1 MTNLSDLFPAGAGKQ
16 VSFTASGN
24 VTSSGKPVVL
34 NSDGTVSEIGGGA
47 FAIGAQSSAVASI
60 TPRDYTILNYD
71 TSQDRVVLAYVTTSG
86 TNFFL
91 AAGEVSGT
99 TITWGT
105 PVQIQSSINAGN
117 WAAAYD
123 ASASCIVYA
132 FETGT
137 DIKVGCA
144 TLSGSTITVHDSN
157 EATISQNV
165 DRLYCVYDASNSK
178 TLVYAKAN
186 STNVGICWAA
196 TVTGTTPA
204 ISSSFAFSG
213 SDTID
218 AGDAVHDPDQNRVIL
233 AWGGVDGSA
242 GKCFTIDCSGATPT
256 GATTQFQASGVGGTL
271 GTTYDTAND
280 KLVISF
286 YDTGNSHYQS
296 YIAGT
301 VDGSSNTITFGTKTT
316 TSAGQY
322 QYSGYIDLK
331 FDTANS
337 QSMTFWTGSSTSP
350 DNYGSYINTLT
361 LSGTTVVVG
370 ALETAHAPAGSA
382 SAWYYNSMVY
392 DPDTSKM
399 VIAYNDYGNSY
410 YPYANVVTP
419 GFTNLTSTNF
429 LGISDAAISSAAS
442 GNITMKGGI
451 AATGLSSLT
460 PASDYF
466 VTNAGTIATSGDVK
480 IGKALSATA
489 INLEYQS

>member
-24 VTSSGKPVVL
+24 VTSSGKPAVL
-34 NSDGTVSEIGGGA
+34 NSDGTVSEVAGGA

-60 TPRDYTILNYD
+60 TPRDYCILNYD
-71 TSQDRVVLAYVTTSG
+71 TSQDRVVLAYVTSTG

-105 PVQIQSSINAGN
+105 PVQIQSSINAGM
-117 WAAAYD
+117 WGAAYD

-178 TLVYAKAN
+178 TLIYAKAN

-218 AGDAVHDPDQNRVIL
+218 TGDAVHDPDQNRVIL
-233 AWGGVDGSA
+233 AFDP

-256 GATTQFQASGVGGTL
+256 GATTQFQASNVYGPSI
-271 GTTYDTAND
+271 TYDTAND
-280 KLVISF
+280 KVVISY
-286 YDTGNSHYQS
+286 YDNDNSSYVS

-301 VDGSSNTITFGTKTT
+301 VDGSSNAITFGTKTT
-316 TSAGQY
+316 TSSAQY
-322 QYSGYIDLK
+322 QYSGYINLE

-337 QSMTFWTGSSTSP
+337 QSVTFWTGSSTSP

-382 SAWYYNSMVY
+382 NAWNYNAMVY

-399 VIAYNDYGNSY
+399 VIAYSDYGNSY
-410 YPYANVVTP
+410 YPYGNVVTP

-429 LGISDAAISSAAS
+429 LGISDAAISSAAT

-451 AATGLSSLT
+451 ASKGLSSLT
-460 PASDYF
+460 PASDYY
-466 VTNAGTIATSGDVK
+466 VQDDGTITTVSSSVK
-480 IGKALSATA
+480 AGKALSATA
-489 INLEYQS
+489 INLEYTS